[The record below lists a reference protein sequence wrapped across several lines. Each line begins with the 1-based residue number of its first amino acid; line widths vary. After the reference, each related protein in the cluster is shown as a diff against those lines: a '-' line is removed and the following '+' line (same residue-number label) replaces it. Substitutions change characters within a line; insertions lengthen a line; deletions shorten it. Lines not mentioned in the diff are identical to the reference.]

1 MVLIVKGGMSV
12 FVDANFFTYAD
23 IVKKAVP
30 FVVN

>member
-1 MVLIVKGGMSV
+1 MVLIVKGGV
-12 FVDANFFTYAD
+12 GIFIDANFFTYAD